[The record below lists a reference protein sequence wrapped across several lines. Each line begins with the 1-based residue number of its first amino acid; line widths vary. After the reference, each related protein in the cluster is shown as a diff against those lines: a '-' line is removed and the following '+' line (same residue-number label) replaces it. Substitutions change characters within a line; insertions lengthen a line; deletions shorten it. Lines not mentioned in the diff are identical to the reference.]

1 MSKMQP
7 ILISGARVYAEEG
20 VLEGGYVLVRDGRI
34 AVASAERPEGLPK
47 EVKEIDGSSLNV
59 LPGFIDSHIH
69 GADGA
74 DVMDATEAAL
84 DSMARF
90 LPAEGTTSF
99 LATTITQSHESIGNA
114 LENVAEYQNKS
125 GQAEVLGVH
134 LEGPFVEKKRAG
146 AQPEAY
152 ITEPDAAL
160 FSKWQRMAGGLIK
173 VITMAPEH
181 DADGA
186 FIREL
191 TESGV
196 VVSAGHT
203 DTGFA
208 GVEEAA
214 AHGVSQVTHL
224 CNAMPGIHHRDVGV
238 VGAAF
243 LLDSLKAELIADGI
257 HVEKEMLRLIWR
269 NIGPERLILITDS
282 MRAKGLP
289 PGDYELG
296 GQPVR
301 VTEDRAELADGTL
314 AGSILKMN
322 EGARRMLGFDGVTM
336 EDIVAMASANPAR
349 QLGVDDRKGGIRKG
363 KDADLILVDDDLNVR
378 LTLCRGD
385 VAFEDEQV
393 G

>member
-1 MSKMQP
+1 MGT
-7 ILISGARVYAEEG
+7 ILISGAKIYAEEG
-20 VLEGGYVLVRDGRI
+20 VLEAGYVLVRDGEI
-34 AVASAERPEGLPK
+34 ADVSGSRPAELPDDTL
-47 EVKEIDGSSLNV
+47 EIDGTSLNL
-59 LPGFIDSHIH
+59 LPGFIDVHIH

-74 DVMDATEAAL
+74 DVMDATEEAL
-84 DSMARF
+84 DRMARF
-90 LPAEGTTSF
+90 LPAEGTTAF
-99 LATTITQSHESIGNA
+99 LATTITQSHENIGSA
-114 LENVAEYQNKS
+114 LENVAQYPNRP

-146 AQPEAY
+146 AQPESY
-152 ITEPDAAL
+152 IIEPDAEL
-160 FSKWQRMAGGLIK
+160 FRKWQEMAGGRIS

-181 DADGA
+181 DRDGA

-191 TESGV
+191 SESGV

-203 DTGFA
+203 DTGFV
-208 GVEEAA
+208 GMQDAA
-214 AHGVSQVTHL
+214 KHGVSQVTHL

-243 LLDSLKAELIADGI
+243 ILDSLKAELIADGI
-257 HVEKEMLRLIWR
+257 HVEEQMLRLIWQ

-289 PGDYELG
+289 AGDYELG

-322 EGARRMLGFDGVTM
+322 EGARRMLGIEGVTM
-336 EDIVAMASANPAR
+336 EDIVAMASRNPAR
-349 QLGVDDRKGGIRKG
+349 QLGVDDRKGGIREG
-363 KDADLILVDDDLNVR
+363 KDADLILADDNLNIR
-378 LTLCRGD
+378 LTLCRGE
-385 VAFEDEQV
+385 VAFEA
-393 G
+393 

>member
-1 MSKMQP
+1 MGT
-7 ILISGARVYAEEG
+7 ILISGAKVYAEEG
-20 VLEGGYVLVRDGRI
+20 VLEGGYVLVRDGEIVDVSGTRP
-34 AVASAERPEGLPK
+34 AELPD
-47 EVKEIDGSSLNV
+47 EMLEIDGTSLNL
-59 LPGFIDSHIH
+59 LPGFIDAHIH

-74 DVMDATEAAL
+74 DVMDATEEAL
-84 DSMARF
+84 DRMARF
-90 LPAEGTTSF
+90 LPAEGTTAF
-99 LATTITQSHESIGNA
+99 LATTITQSHENIGNA
-114 LENVAEYQNKS
+114 LENVAVYPNRP

-152 ITEPDAAL
+152 IIEPDAEL
-160 FSKWQRMAGGLIK
+160 FRKWQEMAGGKIS
-173 VITMAPEH
+173 VITIAPEH
-181 DADGA
+181 DRDGA

-191 TESGV
+191 SESGV

-208 GVEEAA
+208 GMQEAA

-257 HVEKEMLRLIWR
+257 HVEEQMLRLIWR

-289 PGDYELG
+289 AGDYELG

-322 EGARRMLGFDGVTM
+322 EGARRMLGLENVKM
-336 EDIVAMASANPAR
+336 EDIVAMASRNPAR
-349 QLGVDDRKGGIRKG
+349 QLGVDDRKGGIREG
-363 KDADLILVDDDLNVR
+363 KDADLILADDDLNIR
-378 LTLCRGD
+378 LTLCRGE
-385 VAFEDEQV
+385 VAFEA
-393 G
+393 

>member
-1 MSKMQP
+1 MGT
-7 ILISGARVYAEEG
+7 ILFSGAKIFAEEG
-20 VLEGGYVLVRDGRI
+20 VLEAGYVLVRDGEI
-34 AVASAERPEGLPK
+34 ADVSGSRPAELPDDTL
-47 EVKEIDGSSLNV
+47 EINGTSLNL
-59 LPGFIDSHIH
+59 LPGFIDAHIH

-74 DVMDATEAAL
+74 DVMDGTEEAL
-84 DSMARF
+84 DRMARF
-90 LPAEGTTSF
+90 LPAEGTTAF
-99 LATTITQSHESIGNA
+99 LATTITQSHENIGNA
-114 LENVAEYQNKS
+114 LENVAVYPNRP

-152 ITEPDAAL
+152 IIEPDAEL
-160 FSKWQRMAGGLIK
+160 FRKWQEMAGGKIG

-181 DADGA
+181 DRDGA

-191 TESGV
+191 SESGV

-208 GVEEAA
+208 GMQDAA

-243 LLDSLKAELIADGI
+243 ILDSLKAELIADGI
-257 HVEKEMLRLIWR
+257 HVEEQMLRLIWR

-289 PGDYELG
+289 AGDYELG

-322 EGARRMLGFDGVTM
+322 EGARRMLGFEGVTM
-336 EDIVAMASANPAR
+336 EDIVAMASRNPAR
-349 QLGVDDRKGGIRKG
+349 QLGVYARKGGIRVG
-363 KDADLILVDDDLNVR
+363 KDADLILTDDDLNIR
-378 LTLCRGD
+378 LTLCRGE
-385 VAFEDEQV
+385 VAFEA
-393 G
+393 

>member
-1 MSKMQP
+1 MQP
-7 ILISGARVYAEEG
+7 ILISGARVHAEEG
-20 VLEGGYVLVRDGRI
+20 VLEGGYVLVRDGKI
-34 AVASAERPEGLPK
+34 AGVSGARPEGLS
-47 EVKEIDGSSLNV
+47 EDVQEIDGSSLNV

-74 DVMDATEAAL
+74 DVMDATEEAL

-90 LPAEGTTSF
+90 LPGEGTTSF

-114 LENVAEYQNKS
+114 LRNVAEYPNGP

-146 AQPEAY
+146 AQPAAY
-152 ITEPDAAL
+152 ITEPDAEL
-160 FSKWQRMAGGLIK
+160 FRKWQEMAGGRIK
-173 VITMAPEH
+173 VVTMAPEH
-181 DADGA
+181 DLDGA

-191 TESGV
+191 AESGV

-208 GVEEAA
+208 GMEEAA
-214 AHGVSQVTHL
+214 AQGVSQVTHL

-243 LLDSLKAELIADGI
+243 LLDALKAELIADGI
-257 HVEKEMLRLIWR
+257 HVDKEMLRLIWR

-282 MRAKGLP
+282 MRAKGLS

-296 GQPVR
+296 GQPVK

-322 EGARRMLGFDGVTM
+322 DGARRMLGFNGVTI
-336 EDIVAMASANPAR
+336 EDIVKMASWNPAR
-349 QLGVDDRKGGIRKG
+349 QLGVDDRKGSIREG
-363 KDADLILVDDDLNVR
+363 KDADLILMDDDLNIR
-378 LTLCRGD
+378 LTLCRGK
-385 VAFEDEQV
+385 VAFDIEQKTL
-393 G
+393 

>member
-1 MSKMQP
+1 MREMEP
-7 ILISGARVYAEEG
+7 MLISGATVYAEEG
-20 VLEGGYVLVRDGRI
+20 VLENGYVLVRDGKI
-34 AVASAERPEGLPK
+34 AGVSGVRPERLSEGA
-47 EVKEIDGSSLNV
+47 KEIDASSLNV

-74 DVMDATEAAL
+74 DVMDATEQAL
-84 DSMARF
+84 DTIARF

-99 LATTITQSHESIGNA
+99 LATTITQAHEAIGNA
-114 LENVAEYQNKS
+114 LENVAEYPNRP

-152 ITEPDAAL
+152 IVAPDPGL
-160 FSKWQRMAGGLIK
+160 FRKWQQLSGGRIR

-181 DADGA
+181 DPEGGL
-186 FIREL
+186 IREL
-191 TESGV
+191 AESGV

-203 DTGFA
+203 DTGFTGMKKA
-208 GVEEAA
+208 EVQ
-214 AHGVSQVTHL
+214 GVSQVTHL

-243 LLDSLKAELIADGI
+243 LLDALKAELIADGI
-257 HVEKEMLRLIWR
+257 HVEEQMLRLIWR
-269 NIGPERLILITDS
+269 NIGPDRLILITDS
-282 MRAKGLP
+282 MRAKGLS
-289 PGDYELG
+289 PGEYELG

-322 EGARRMLGFDGVTM
+322 EGARRMLDIDGVTM
-336 EDIVAMASANPAR
+336 EDIVKMASQNPAR
-349 QLGVDDRKGGIRKG
+349 QLGVDGRKGGIREG
-363 KDADLILVDDDLNVR
+363 KDADLILADDELNIR
-378 LTLCRGD
+378 LTLCRGE
-385 VAFEDEQV
+385 VAFVSECS
-393 G
+393 